1 MQYFS
6 ASVNV
11 TEWAGMMNQ
20 HICVKKSVKKKN
32 KVEVLQVLG
41 F

>member
-1 MQYFS
+1 MQYIS

-11 TEWAGMMNQ
+11 TERAAMMNQ
-20 HICVKKSVKKKN
+20 HICVKKLLKKPE
-32 KVEVLQVLG
+32 VEVLQVLG